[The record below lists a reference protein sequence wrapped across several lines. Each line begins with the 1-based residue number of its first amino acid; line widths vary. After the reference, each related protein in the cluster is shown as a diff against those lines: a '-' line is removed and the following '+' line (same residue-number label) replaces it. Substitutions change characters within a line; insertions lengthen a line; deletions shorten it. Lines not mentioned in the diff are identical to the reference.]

1 MVSVTDG
8 IKTKHL
14 CVKLTFVPFARVED
28 SHFVSVK
35 MHRMRH
41 GTSWP
46 VRFSTGEDNAE
57 DIPILSTDSTGTQY
71 TTVEVNRVV
80 L

>member
-41 GTSWP
+41 GTSSIDKYTVSTWLVQMKLETYWTTKRTILARK
-46 VRFSTGEDNAE
+46 VRH
-57 DIPILSTDSTGTQY
+57 
-71 TTVEVNRVV
+71 R
-80 L
+80 